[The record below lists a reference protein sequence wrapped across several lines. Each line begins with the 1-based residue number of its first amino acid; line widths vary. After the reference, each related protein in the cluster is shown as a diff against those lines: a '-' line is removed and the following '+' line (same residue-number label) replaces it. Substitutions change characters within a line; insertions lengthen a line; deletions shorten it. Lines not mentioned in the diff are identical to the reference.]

1 MTKREGRNTEVNAYR
16 FILNDLETLGW
27 NIKSPAQSGNGQVY
41 TQRQCL
47 DDPRIKVQLGG
58 EHPENVVKLLEDE
71 FYVIEA
77 KHERSEIG
85 IALSEAENDYANKI
99 NKNKQI
105 KARIISGVAGN
116 ERDGYIVKSKF
127 LEGNDYKT
135 IKVNGHELTS
145 LVSPKIASLLIQNNK
160 AEIRELPADEKEF
173 LRIAERI
180 NSILHEG
187 AISADNRGSVM
198 ASLILT
204 FLESSPIDINQET
217 PVLVASIN
225 AKVDAVLRRSGKPDF
240 YPFLEIK
247 LPRSTTNHFKFK
259 GALVDTLKEL
269 RNLNIPSAMNSGDDI
284 LGKFFEV
291 FLKYGN
297 WAKDVGIVFTPRHI
311 TKFATEVLDIT
322 PSDIVYDPT
331 CGTGGFLVGA
341 FDHVKNKY
349 PSKIEV
355 FRKNNMFGTEY
366 PDGVIALAIVNM
378 IFRND
383 GKTNLEG
390 ADCFSKWLN
399 QKRSGQIETAEY
411 LDTDKQTRIPPVTK
425 VLMNPPFAQ
434 PTSEN
439 KEYKFIDHALKQMTE
454 NGILFSILPT
464 GVMVKQGQFCHWRRD
479 SLLRENTLIAVIDF
493 PEDLF
498 YPVGVVTCGIIVK
511 KGVPHPEGQK
521 VLWIKITEDGFLKSK
536 GKRLPSNRTKN
547 QLEEV
552 KELVKSFIKDQKM
565 DVHNIKEFQKSCV
578 IDLSDPLLE
587 LLPEVY
593 LDEKIP
599 SEDEIK
605 EGIDNLIRETVAFKI
620 KTGD

>member
-1 MTKREGRNTEVNAYR
+1 MAKRKGRNTEVNAYR

-27 NIKSPAQSGNGQVY
+27 NIRSPAQSGNGQVY

-47 DDPRIKVQLGG
+47 DEPRIKTQLGG
-58 EHPENVVKLLEDE
+58 NHPENVVKLSEDE

-77 KHERSEIG
+77 KHERSEIDKA
-85 IALSEAENDYANKI
+85 ISEAENYYGKEI
-99 NKNKQI
+99 NKNEQI
-105 KARIISGVAGN
+105 KAKIISGVAGN

-127 LEGNDYKT
+127 LDGNVYKT
-135 IKVNGHELTS
+135 IQVNGHELTS
-145 LVSPKIASLLIQNNK
+145 LVSPKIAKMLIHEDS
-160 AEIRELPADEKEF
+160 AEIRELPANEKEF
-173 LRIAERI
+173 LRIGDKI

-187 AISADNRGSVM
+187 AISADSRGSVM

-204 FLESSPIDINQET
+204 FLDNTPIDINQET
-217 PVLVASIN
+217 SVLVASIN

-259 GALVDTLKEL
+259 VALVDTLKEL

-322 PSDIVYDPT
+322 PNDIVYDPT

-341 FDHVKNKY
+341 FDYIKNKF

-355 FRKNNMFGTEY
+355 FRRNNMFGTEY
-366 PDGVIALAIVNM
+366 QDGVIALAIVNM

-399 QKRSGQIETAEY
+399 QKRNGQIETAEY
-411 LDTDKQTRIPPVTK
+411 TDTDKPTRIPPVTK
-425 VLMNPPFAQ
+425 VLMNPPFSQ
-434 PTSEN
+434 PSSEN
-439 KEYKFIDHALKQMTE
+439 KEYKFINHALKQMV
-454 NGILFSILPT
+454 NGGILFSILPT
-464 GVMVKQGQFCHWRRD
+464 GVMVKQGQFHDWRIH

-493 PEDLF
+493 PDDLF
-498 YPVGVVTCGIIVK
+498 YPIGTVTCGIIVK
-511 KGVPHPEGQK
+511 KGMPHPGDQK
-521 VLWIKITEDGFLKSK
+521 VLWIKIKEDGFLKSK
-536 GKRLPSNRTKN
+536 GKRLPSDRTKN
-547 QLEEV
+547 ELEQV
-552 KELVKSFIKDQKM
+552 KELVKSFIKDQNIA
-565 DVHNIKEFQKSCV
+565 VPSIKEFQKAV
-578 IDLSDPLLE
+578 AIDVDDSTLE
-587 LLPEVY
+587 LIPEVY
-593 LDEKIP
+593 LDEK
-599 SEDEIK
+599 
-605 EGIDNLIRETVAFKI
+605 NLPET
-620 KTGD
+620 DYLQMLRMRLENL